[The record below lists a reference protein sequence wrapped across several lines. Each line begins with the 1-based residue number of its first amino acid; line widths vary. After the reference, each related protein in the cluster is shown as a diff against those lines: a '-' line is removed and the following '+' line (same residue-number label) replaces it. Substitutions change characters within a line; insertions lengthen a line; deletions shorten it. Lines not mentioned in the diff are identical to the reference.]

1 MQISP
6 ILLALS
12 WALPCIALA
21 DEPAVPAEAAAAAAP
36 AVQPTATVAATP
48 GKELAAAAPPANA
61 AAEKTPAQLK
71 KEAAEAKIRQYGVNG
86 YKPETTK
93 AGDTVYCKSQAPLG
107 SHFETKQCRTFEQLR
122 AEALQGK
129 EYTEQI
135 QHAVQPNRN

>member
-1 MQISP
+1 MQISS

-12 WALPCIALA
+12 LALPGFALA
-21 DEPAVPAEAAAAAAP
+21 DEPAVPAEATAAATP
-36 AVQPTATVAATP
+36 AVQPTD
-48 GKELAAAAPPANA
+48 PPAGV

-71 KEAAEAKIRQYGVNG
+71 REAAEAKIRQYGVNG

-93 AGDTVYCKSQAPLG
+93 AGDTVYCKSEAPLG